1 METVSGEVDIRWF
14 STAAFLPLLLS
25 LFSFFTVLQKA
36 LERDIPVKR
45 TKDRKMAGHK
55 KGRRSLGFSHHTH
68 DFFPKKVFFRGE
80 GEGERG
86 KRSRVCVCVEGGGG

>member
-1 METVSGEVDIRWF
+1 METISGEVDIRYF
-14 STAAFLPLLLS
+14 STAAFLPLFLFS
-25 LFSFFTVLQKA
+25 LFAFLCATKA

-45 TKDRKMAGHK
+45 SKDRKMAGHK

-80 GEGERG
+80 GGGDRG
-86 KRSRVCVCVEGGGG
+86 KRSGGGGGGGGG